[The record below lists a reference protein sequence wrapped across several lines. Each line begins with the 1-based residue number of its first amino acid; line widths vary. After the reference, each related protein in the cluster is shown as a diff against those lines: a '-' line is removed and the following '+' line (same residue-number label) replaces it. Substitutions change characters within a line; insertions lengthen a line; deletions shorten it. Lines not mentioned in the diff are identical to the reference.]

1 VSQEPPIPPTDLA
14 TREPLIVSV
23 ATGTTLHR
31 FYRAQLAPIFF
42 DEGRGGRLNS
52 PNGAYRV
59 LYTAETSKGAFAE
72 TFLRV
77 PGRTQIGVDQI
88 KERAYAQLHAGGEL
102 RLVKLYGN
110 GLARLGATAE
120 VTHAGLPYDLPQ
132 SWSAALFAHPVKADG
147 IAYRACHDDDEVC
160 HAIFDRAAD
169 RIEESTRE
177 LDLDQDW
184 FYELMQHYNIGLAPE

>member
-1 VSQEPPIPPTDLA
+1 MSQEPPIPPTDLA

-88 KERAYAQLHAGGEL
+88 KERAY
-102 RLVKLYGN
+102 
-110 GLARLGATAE
+110 
-120 VTHAGLPYDLPQ
+120 DLPQ

-147 IAYRACHDDDEVC
+147 IAYRARHDDDEVC

-184 FYELMQHYNIGLAPE
+184 FYELMQHYNIGLAQE

>member
-1 VSQEPPIPPTDLA
+1 VCQEPPIPPTDLA

-52 PNGAYRV
+52 PNGAYLV

-132 SWSAALFAHPVKADG
+132 SWSAALFAIRSRPTELL
-147 IAYRACHDDDEVC
+147 IARAMTTMKFAMRSLTELRTESKSR
-160 HAIFDRAAD
+160 RAN
-169 RIEESTRE
+169 STSTK
-177 LDLDQDW
+177 
-184 FYELMQHYNIGLAPE
+184 IGFTNSCNTTI